1 MQIANVQINYD
12 IPWSP
17 LKLEQRLGRLHRY
30 GQKRTVYLFNLY
42 VESTLD
48 EKIVNELIYKLQ
60 QISRNLGDWIFDYVG
75 NLITT
80 KDILSILDGNNVNID
95 EKRLNV
101 VTNSLASPGNANFSN
116 IFKYISQYQYKVS
129 NGLNIQ
135 YILSNIKSIIRS
147 CQSF

>member
-48 EKIVNELIYKLQ
+48 EKIVNELIYKLR
-60 QISRNLGDWIFDYVG
+60 QISRNLGDRIFDYVG

-101 VTNSLASPGNANFSN
+101 VTNSLASPGNVNFSN